1 MRQGIIKKFSGSW
14 GSGLG
19 FLIIEDSVTGEI
31 ESVPCDNGP
40 TVRALEGCFGNVIG
54 NSHNVKEDAGY
65 IDQEIYWDYDD
76 LGLTLE
82 GFTPVGEILI

>member
-1 MRQGIIKKFSGSW
+1 MRQGIIKNFGGSW

-19 FLIIEDSVTGEI
+19 FLTIEDSVTGEI

-40 TVRALEGCFGNVIG
+40 TVRALESCFGNVIG
-54 NSHNVKEDAGY
+54 SGHRVKENAGY

-82 GFTPVGEILI
+82 GFSPVEELL

>member
-1 MRQGIIKKFSGSW
+1 MRKGIIKKFSGSW

-19 FLIIEDSVTGEI
+19 FLIIEDSVTGEV

-40 TVRALEGCFGNVIG
+40 IVRALEGCFGNVIG
-54 NSHNVKEDAGY
+54 NNHNVKKDAGY

-82 GFTPVGEILI
+82 GFTPVEGY